1 MPDDKTDPPETP
13 EAGADLKGEA
23 RAGGQ
28 GDEGD
33 PGLQASAELE
43 ALITENADMRD
54 RLLRTMADMENLR
67 RRTERE
73 KTDTA
78 RYSISNFA
86 RDVLTVGDNLRRT
99 IEHVPAEAAAQDPAL
114 KSFLDGVEI
123 TEREL
128 LNALERHGVTRID
141 PLGARFDPNAH
152 QAMYEVPDPN
162 VPEGTVVDVMQAGY
176 VIGDR
181 CLRPA
186 LVAVS
191 KGGAKATPPGQGDA
205 AEPRKPANDDFPAGT
220 APGKGEPPS
229 SKRPERDGKADR

>member
-1 MPDDKTDPPETP
+1 MPEDKTDQHETAEP
-13 EAGADLKGEA
+13 GEEPKSGTPARSVNEAADPA
-23 RAGGQ
+23 A
-28 GDEGD
+28 
-33 PGLQASAELE
+33 QASAELE

-54 RLLRTMADMENLR
+54 RMLRTMADMENLR

-78 RYSISNFA
+78 RYAISNFA

-99 IEHVPAEAAAQDPAL
+99 VEHVPPEAAAQDPAL

-128 LNALERHGVTRID
+128 LNVLERHGVTRID
-141 PLGARFDPNAH
+141 PLGARFDPNCH
-152 QAMYEVPDPN
+152 QAMYEVPDPS

-191 KGGAKATPPGQGDA
+191 KGGAKASA
-205 AEPRKPANDDFPAGT
+205 APASGKDGSERRKPANDDFPGGV
-220 APGKGEPPS
+220 PGA
-229 SKRPERDGKADR
+229 DGPQDG